1 MSLESQKTQLF
12 CKPLSQTDINV
23 RLSVPMESFGAFE
36 FAEGEFKVDFT
47 AIDIEEKPWRFRLSK
62 RENDVH
68 PKPVLNAG
76 WLAYVQ
82 KKRLQKGD
90 KFLLHVERKE
100 KEKRYRIQ
108 ALRKAF
114 KFGGSD
120 IWVDVEKL
128 KKDV

>member
-1 MSLESQKTQLF
+1 MESQQTQLF
-12 CKPLSQTDINV
+12 CKLLSQTDINV

-36 FAEGEFKVDFT
+36 FAEGEFKVDFK

-68 PKPVLNAG
+68 PKPVLSAG
-76 WLAYVQ
+76 WRAYVQ
-82 KKRLQKGD
+82 KKRLRKGD
-90 KFLLHVERKE
+90 KLLLHVERKE
-100 KEKRYRIQ
+100 KEKRYRIR

-114 KFGGSD
+114 TLWGSD
-120 IWVDVEKL
+120 IWVDVEKS

>member
-1 MSLESQKTQLF
+1 MESQKTQLF
-12 CKPLSQTDINV
+12 CKPLSRTDINV
-23 RLSVPMESFGAFE
+23 RLSVPMESLDAFE
-36 FAEGEFKVDFT
+36 FAEGEFKVDFK

-68 PKPVLNAG
+68 PKPVLSAG
-76 WLAYVQ
+76 WVAYVQ
-82 KKRLQKGD
+82 KKRLQKDD
-90 KFLLHVERKE
+90 KLLLHVERKE

-108 ALRKAF
+108 VLRKAF
-114 KFGGSD
+114 RLLGSD